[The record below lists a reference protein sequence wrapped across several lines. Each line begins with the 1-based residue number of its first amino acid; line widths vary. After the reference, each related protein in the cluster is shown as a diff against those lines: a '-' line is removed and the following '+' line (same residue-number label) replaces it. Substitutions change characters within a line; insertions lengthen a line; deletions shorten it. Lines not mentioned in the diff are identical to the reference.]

1 MKTCLKANSKQS
13 VKFRNGL
20 IKFDNNYKQLA
31 VPFAIYADFESV
43 LKRCKRSIEI
53 VMPFIPK
60 IIKKIFLAILHLN
73 LWKNVVYRLIATY
86 LEEYE

>member
-31 VPFAIYADFESV
+31 VPFAI
-43 LKRCKRSIEI
+43 
-53 VMPFIPK
+53 
-60 IIKKIFLAILHLN
+60 
-73 LWKNVVYRLIATY
+73 
-86 LEEYE
+86 

>member
-13 VKFRNGL
+13 VKFGNGL

-43 LKRCKRSIEI
+43 LKK
-53 VMPFIPK
+53 VQK
-60 IIKKIFLAILHLN
+60 INRNSNAF
-73 LWKNVVYRLIATY
+73 YT
-86 LEEYE
+86 